1 METGNPASDGRRAA
15 GDASG
20 AMLEGKA
27 AVIPHPTSSL
37 SGTGKRLLLVAVSCA
52 LISVAAALT
61 GCSRMRTQHHETV
74 WVVARQTYLHD
85 RVAAVSNRVAQV
97 SNGEQLEVLEHGRR
111 FLKVKTPKN
120 EIGWI
125 EQHAVI
131 DQDDYSQFAKLAEQH
146 RNEPVVASAVLRD
159 DVYLH
164 AAPGRD
170 TQRFFLLAGNTKV
183 QLLIRASV
191 VKLAPGAHRPAAP
204 QGTPPETAA
213 PSKPAQPMAAAP
225 PKPAEPKAVAPKT
238 VAPKAA
244 APAVAAEP
252 EAPPLM
258 EDWWLVKDA
267 QGNYGWVLSGRMDVD
282 VPDSVAQYAEG
293 QRIVGAYVLTTV
305 HDEGSDAANHE
316 APEYVMLLAPPKNG
330 LPYDFDQV
338 RVFTWSRNHHRYET
352 AFRLHPIQGFLPV
365 NITRVAGPTKDGAMV
380 PAFGVKIA
388 AGADV
393 SADPQT
399 GITRP
404 AYTRTINFVLLDTVV
419 RRVGPDL
426 APIPAM
432 HMPGEKK
439 DAKKAAA
446 KKSHK

>member
-1 METGNPASDGRRAA
+1 M
-15 GDASG
+15 
-20 AMLEGKA
+20 
-27 AVIPHPTSSL
+27 H
-37 SGTGKRLLLVAVSCA
+37 
-52 LISVAAALT
+52 
-61 GCSRMRTQHHETV
+61 TQHRETV

-131 DQDDYSQFAKLAEQH
+131 DQDDYEQFAKLAEQYKS
-146 RNEPVVASAVLRD
+146 NPAVASAVLRD

-164 AAPGRD
+164 SMPGRD

-191 VKLAPGAHRPAAP
+191 AKLAPGAHRPAAP
-204 QGTPPETAA
+204 PATPTETGA

-225 PKPAEPKAVAPKT
+225 PKPAVAKPAQPKA
-238 VAPKAA
+238 APKAA
-244 APAVAAEP
+244 APAAAAEL
-252 EAPPLM
+252 EPPPPPM

-316 APEYVMLLAPPKNG
+316 VPEYVMLLEPPKNG

-393 SADPQT
+393 SVDPQT

-404 AYTRTINFVLLDTVV
+404 ANTRTINFVLLDTVV
-419 RRVGPDL
+419 KRVGPDM

-432 HMPGEKK
+432 HTPGEKK
-439 DAKKAAA
+439 DAKKAG
-446 KKSHK
+446 KKGKK

>member
-1 METGNPASDGRRAA
+1 VSDYRSPVRYRIRCYPRSDPAVNLS
-15 GDASG
+15 
-20 AMLEGKA
+20 
-27 AVIPHPTSSL
+27 PPSL
-37 SGTGKRLLLVAVSCA
+37 SNTGKRLLLAVIPCA
-52 LISVAAALT
+52 LLSLVASVT
-61 GCSRMRTQHHETV
+61 GCGRLHTQHHETV

-97 SNGEQLEVLEHGRR
+97 NNGEQLEVLEHGRR

-131 DQDDYSQFAKLAEQH
+131 GQEDHDQFAKLAEQH
-146 RNEPVVASAVLRD
+146 KNDPVVASAVLRD

-164 AAPGRD
+164 SEAGRD
-170 TQRFFLLAGNTKV
+170 TQRFFLLPANAKV

-191 VKLAPGAHRPAAP
+191 PKLAPGAHRPAAP
-204 QGTPPETAA
+204 AATSTANPA
-213 PSKPAQPMAAAP
+213 SGQQPSAGQPGAASQP
-225 PKPAEPKAVAPKT
+225 AVAP
-238 VAPKAA
+238 VPVQPKAA
-244 APAVAAEP
+244 APSALSSESQA
-252 EAPPLM
+252 APPAM
-258 EDWWLVKDA
+258 EDWWLVRDN
-267 QGNYGWVLSGRMDVD
+267 QGSFGWVLSGRMDID
-282 VPDSVAQYAEG
+282 APDAVAQYAEG

-305 HDEGSDAANHE
+305 HDENADTPNHE
-316 APEYVMLLAPPKNG
+316 VPEYVMLLEPPKNG

-365 NITRVAGPTKDGAMV
+365 NITRVPGPTKDGAMV

-388 AGADV
+388 SGEDISV
-393 SADPQT
+393 DPQT

-404 AYTRTINFVLLDTVV
+404 ANTRTINFVMLDTVV

-432 HMPGEKK
+432 HQPGEKK
-439 DAKKAAA
+439 DAKKAAR
-446 KKSHK
+446 KGHK

>member
-1 METGNPASDGRRAA
+1 
-15 GDASG
+15 
-20 AMLEGKA
+20 MLEGKA
-27 AVIPHPTSSL
+27 AVIPHLTTL
-37 SGTGKRLLLVAVSCA
+37 SGTGKRLLLVAISCA
-52 LISVAAALT
+52 LLCVASAVT
-61 GCSRMRTQHHETV
+61 GCSRMHTQHRETV

-131 DQDDYSQFAKLAEQH
+131 DQDDYSQFAKLAEQYK
-146 RNEPVVASAVLRD
+146 NDPAVASAVLRD

-191 VKLAPGAHRPAAP
+191 AKLAPGAHRPAAP
-204 QGTPPETAA
+204 QGTTPETGATA
-213 PSKPAQPMAAAP
+213 
-225 PKPAEPKAVAPKT
+225 KPAEPKAVEPKA
-238 VAPKAA
+238 VVPKAA
-244 APAVAAEP
+244 APKTAAPAAGAELEP
-252 EAPPLM
+252 PPPLM
-258 EDWWLVKDA
+258 EDWWLVKDG

-293 QRIVGAYVLTTV
+293 QRIVGAYVLTTI
-305 HDEGSDAANHE
+305 HDDNADTPNHE
-316 APEYVMLLAPPKNG
+316 VPEYVMLLEPPKNG

-388 AGADV
+388 SSADV
-393 SADPQT
+393 SVDPQT

-404 AYTRTINFVLLDTVV
+404 ANTRTINFVLMDTVV
-419 RRVGPDL
+419 KRVGPDM

-432 HMPGEKK
+432 HSAEEKK

-446 KKSHK
+446 KKGKK